1 MTVLENTVLCDNGY
15 GEVQGIKSPQKIKL
29 RSVSYAGII
38 DKYTSFTKE
47 ATAIND
53 STVLV
58 PSTKEDAIVIV
69 DLPLLRAMH
78 VQHKALKVKPAMF
91 DNIKRNGLN
100 VEKQPEDTVEA
111 VADGVEEQSAPL
123 ENSEELGD
131 NFKAIRNGVTT
142 AKVEK
147 YMTYNPQDEAVA
159 VSEVTQAPKVEN
171 EPEAIS
177 PVTIEQESS
186 RPISRTVPLIAPER
200 VEVKTEELEK
210 PEEVVAEETPQEEM
224 YHESAKESARAAL
237 ANPMELTDILDLN
250 NMESLRAYLV
260 QTMELKKEAATAK
273 QEEEAARESVA
284 QAEKET
290 EGSRDALAM
299 ATERVVAL
307 QESLKAQAEQSY
319 NQTNMYIS
327 RKAELEAEKSEI
339 DKTLGEMNDML
350 AMSNE
355 EETSKEKTK

>member
-38 DKYTSFTKE
+38 DKYASFTKE
-47 ATAIND
+47 ATTIND

-78 VQHKALKVKPAMF
+78 VQHKALKVKSTMF

-100 VEKQPEDTVEA
+100 VEKQPEDTVE
-111 VADGVEEQSAPL
+111 VVVEQPAPL
-123 ENSEELGD
+123 EDSEELGAD
-131 NFKAIRNGVTT
+131 FKALRNGATS
-142 AKVEK
+142 AKIEK
-147 YMTYNPQDEAVA
+147 YMAYNPQDEAVA
-159 VSEVTQAPKVEN
+159 VSEVTQAPEVEN

-200 VEVKTEELEK
+200 VEVKTEELGK
-210 PEEVVAEETPQEEM
+210 TEEVVAEEAPQEV
-224 YHESAKESARAAL
+224 YQESAKESARAAL

-273 QEEEAARESVA
+273 QQEEEARESAA
-284 QAEKET
+284 QAERET

-350 AMSNE
+350 AMSSE

>member
-38 DKYTSFTKE
+38 DKYASFTKE

-78 VQHKALKVKPAMF
+78 VQHKALKVKSTMF

-100 VEKQPEDTVEA
+100 VEKQPEDTVEV
-111 VADGVEEQSAPL
+111 VAEQQAPL
-123 ENSEELGD
+123 EDSEELGAD
-131 NFKAIRNGVTT
+131 FKALRNGATS
-142 AKVEK
+142 AKIEK
-147 YMTYNPQDEAVA
+147 YMAYDPQDEAVA
-159 VSEVTQAPKVEN
+159 VSEVTQAPEVEN

-200 VEVKTEELEK
+200 VEVKTEELGK
-210 PEEVVAEETPQEEM
+210 TEEVVAEEAPQEV
-224 YHESAKESARAAL
+224 YQESAKESARAAL

-273 QEEEAARESVA
+273 QQEEEARESAA

-350 AMSNE
+350 AMSSE
-355 EETSKEKTK
+355 EEISKEKTK

>member
-78 VQHKALKVKPAMF
+78 VQHKALKVKSTMF

-100 VEKQPEDTVEA
+100 VEKQPEDTVEV
-111 VADGVEEQSAPL
+111 VAEQPVPL
-123 ENSEELGD
+123 EDSEELGAD
-131 NFKAIRNGVTT
+131 FKALRNGATS
-142 AKVEK
+142 AKIEK
-147 YMTYNPQDEAVA
+147 YMAYDPQDEAVA
-159 VSEVTQAPKVEN
+159 VSEVTQAPEVEN

-200 VEVKTEELEK
+200 VEVKTEELGK
-210 PEEVVAEETPQEEM
+210 TEEVVAEEAPQEV
-224 YHESAKESARAAL
+224 YQESAKESARAAL

-273 QEEEAARESVA
+273 QQEEEARESAA
-284 QAEKET
+284 QAERET

-350 AMSNE
+350 AMSSE

>member
-38 DKYTSFTKE
+38 DKYASFTKE

-78 VQHKALKVKPAMF
+78 VQHKALKVKSTMF

-100 VEKQPEDTVEA
+100 VEKQPEDTVEV
-111 VADGVEEQSAPL
+111 VAEQPAPL
-123 ENSEELGD
+123 EDSEELGAD
-131 NFKAIRNGVTT
+131 FKALRNGATS
-142 AKVEK
+142 AKIEK
-147 YMTYNPQDEAVA
+147 YMAYDPQDEAVA
-159 VSEVTQAPKVEN
+159 VSEVTQAPEVEN

-200 VEVKTEELEK
+200 VEVKTEELGK
-210 PEEVVAEETPQEEM
+210 TEEVVAEETPQEV
-224 YHESAKESARAAL
+224 YQESAKESARAAL

-273 QEEEAARESVA
+273 QQEEEARESAA
-284 QAEKET
+284 QAERET

-350 AMSNE
+350 AMSSE

>member
-78 VQHKALKVKPAMF
+78 VQHKALKVKSTMF

-100 VEKQPEDTVEA
+100 VEKQPEDTVE
-111 VADGVEEQSAPL
+111 VVVEQPAPL
-123 ENSEELGD
+123 EDSEELGAD
-131 NFKAIRNGVTT
+131 FKALRNGATS
-142 AKVEK
+142 AKIEK
-147 YMTYNPQDEAVA
+147 YMAYNPQDEAVA
-159 VSEVTQAPKVEN
+159 VSEVTQAPEVEN

-200 VEVKTEELEK
+200 VEVKTEELGK
-210 PEEVVAEETPQEEM
+210 TEEVVAEEAPQEV
-224 YHESAKESARAAL
+224 YQESAKESARAAL

-273 QEEEAARESVA
+273 QQEEEARESAA
-284 QAEKET
+284 QAERET

-350 AMSNE
+350 AMSSE

>member
-38 DKYTSFTKE
+38 DKYASFTKE

-78 VQHKALKVKPAMF
+78 VQHKALKVKSTMF

-100 VEKQPEDTVEA
+100 VEKQPEDTVEV
-111 VADGVEEQSAPL
+111 VAEQPAPL
-123 ENSEELGD
+123 EDSEELGAD
-131 NFKAIRNGVTT
+131 FKALRNGATS
-142 AKVEK
+142 AKIEK
-147 YMTYNPQDEAVA
+147 YMAYDPQDEAVA
-159 VSEVTQAPKVEN
+159 VSEVTQAPEVEN

-200 VEVKTEELEK
+200 VEVKTEELGK
-210 PEEVVAEETPQEEM
+210 TEEVVAEEAPQEV
-224 YHESAKESARAAL
+224 YQESAKESARAAL

-273 QEEEAARESVA
+273 QQEEEARESAA
-284 QAEKET
+284 QAERET

-350 AMSNE
+350 AMSSE

>member
-47 ATAIND
+47 ATTIND

-78 VQHKALKVKPAMF
+78 VQHKALKVKSTMF

-100 VEKQPEDTVEA
+100 VEKQPEDTVEV
-111 VADGVEEQSAPL
+111 VAEQPAPL
-123 ENSEELGD
+123 EDSEELGAD
-131 NFKAIRNGVTT
+131 FKALRNGATS
-142 AKVEK
+142 AKIEK
-147 YMTYNPQDEAVA
+147 YMAYDPQDEAVA
-159 VSEVTQAPKVEN
+159 VSEVTQAPEVEN

-200 VEVKTEELEK
+200 VEVKTEELGK
-210 PEEVVAEETPQEEM
+210 TEEVVAEEAPQEV
-224 YHESAKESARAAL
+224 YQESAKESARAAL

-273 QEEEAARESVA
+273 QQEEEARESAA

-350 AMSNE
+350 AMSSE

>member
-38 DKYTSFTKE
+38 DKYASFTKE

-78 VQHKALKVKPAMF
+78 VQHKALKVKSTMF

-100 VEKQPEDTVEA
+100 VEKQPEDTVEV
-111 VADGVEEQSAPL
+111 VAEQQAPL
-123 ENSEELGD
+123 EDSEELGAD
-131 NFKAIRNGVTT
+131 FKALRNGATS
-142 AKVEK
+142 AKIEK
-147 YMTYNPQDEAVA
+147 YMAYNPQDEAVA
-159 VSEVTQAPKVEN
+159 VSEVTQAPEVEN

-200 VEVKTEELEK
+200 VEVKTEELGK
-210 PEEVVAEETPQEEM
+210 TEEVVAEEAPQEV
-224 YHESAKESARAAL
+224 YQESAKESARAAL

-350 AMSNE
+350 AMSSE
-355 EETSKEKTK
+355 EEISKEKTK

>member
-78 VQHKALKVKPAMF
+78 VQHKALKVKSTMF

-100 VEKQPEDTVEA
+100 VEKQPEDTVEV
-111 VADGVEEQSAPL
+111 VAEQPAPL
-123 ENSEELGD
+123 EDSEELGAD
-131 NFKAIRNGVTT
+131 FKALRNGATS
-142 AKVEK
+142 AKIEK
-147 YMTYNPQDEAVA
+147 YMAYDPQDEAVA
-159 VSEVTQAPKVEN
+159 VSEVTQAPEVEN

-200 VEVKTEELEK
+200 VEVKTEELGK
-210 PEEVVAEETPQEEM
+210 TEEVVAEEAPQEV
-224 YHESAKESARAAL
+224 YQESAKESARAAL

-350 AMSNE
+350 AMSSE

>member
-78 VQHKALKVKPAMF
+78 VQHKALKVKSTMF

-100 VEKQPEDTVEA
+100 VEKQPEDTVEV
-111 VADGVEEQSAPL
+111 VAEQPAPL
-123 ENSEELGD
+123 EDSEELGAD
-131 NFKAIRNGVTT
+131 FKALRNGATS
-142 AKVEK
+142 AKIEK
-147 YMTYNPQDEAVA
+147 YMAYDPQDEAVA
-159 VSEVTQAPKVEN
+159 VSEVTQAPEVEN

-200 VEVKTEELEK
+200 VEVKTEELGK
-210 PEEVVAEETPQEEM
+210 TEEVVAEETPQEV
-224 YHESAKESARAAL
+224 YQESAKESARAAL

-350 AMSNE
+350 AMSSE

>member
-78 VQHKALKVKPAMF
+78 VQHKALKVKSTMF

-100 VEKQPEDTVEA
+100 VEKQPEDTVEV
-111 VADGVEEQSAPL
+111 VAEQPAPL
-123 ENSEELGD
+123 EDSEELGAD
-131 NFKAIRNGVTT
+131 FKALRNGATS
-142 AKVEK
+142 AKIEK
-147 YMTYNPQDEAVA
+147 YMAYDPQDEAVA
-159 VSEVTQAPKVEN
+159 VSEVTQAPEVEN

-200 VEVKTEELEK
+200 VEVKTEELGK
-210 PEEVVAEETPQEEM
+210 TEEVVAEEAPQEV
-224 YHESAKESARAAL
+224 YQESAKESARAAL

-273 QEEEAARESVA
+273 QQEEEARESAA

-350 AMSNE
+350 AMSSE
-355 EETSKEKTK
+355 EEISKEKTK

>member
-47 ATAIND
+47 AVAIND

-100 VEKQPEDTVEA
+100 VQKQPEDIVE
-111 VADGVEEQSAPL
+111 VVEEQPAPL
-123 ENSEELGD
+123 ENSEELGAD
-131 NFKAIRNGVTT
+131 FKALRNGATS
-142 AKVEK
+142 AKIEK
-147 YMTYNPQDEAVA
+147 YMAYNPQDEAVA
-159 VSEVTQAPKVEN
+159 VSEVTQDSEVGN
-171 EPEAIS
+171 EPETVS

-186 RPISRTVPLIAPER
+186 RPISRVVPLIAPER
-200 VEVKTEELEK
+200 VEVKTEELGK
-210 PEEVVAEETPQEEM
+210 ADEVVVDAPQEEV
-224 YHESAKESARAAL
+224 YYESAKESARAAL

-273 QEEEAARESVA
+273 QQEEAARESVA

-350 AMSNE
+350 AMTSE
-355 EETSKEKTK
+355 EETYKEKTK

>member
-78 VQHKALKVKPAMF
+78 VQHKALKVKSTMF

-100 VEKQPEDTVEA
+100 VEKQPEDTVEV
-111 VADGVEEQSAPL
+111 VAEQQAPL
-123 ENSEELGD
+123 EDSEELGAD
-131 NFKAIRNGVTT
+131 FKALRNGATS
-142 AKVEK
+142 AKIEK
-147 YMTYNPQDEAVA
+147 YMAYDPQDEAVA
-159 VSEVTQAPKVEN
+159 VSEVTQAPEVEN

-200 VEVKTEELEK
+200 VEVKTEELGK
-210 PEEVVAEETPQEEM
+210 TEEVVAEEAPQEV
-224 YHESAKESARAAL
+224 YQESAKESARAAL

-273 QEEEAARESVA
+273 QQEEEARESAA
-284 QAEKET
+284 QAERET

-350 AMSNE
+350 AMSSE
-355 EETSKEKTK
+355 EEISKEKTK

>member
-38 DKYTSFTKE
+38 DKYASFTKE

-78 VQHKALKVKPAMF
+78 VQHKALKVKSTMF

-100 VEKQPEDTVEA
+100 VEKQPEDTVEV
-111 VADGVEEQSAPL
+111 VAEQPAPL
-123 ENSEELGD
+123 EDSEELGAD
-131 NFKAIRNGVTT
+131 FKALRNGATS
-142 AKVEK
+142 AKIEK
-147 YMTYNPQDEAVA
+147 YMAYDPQDEAVA
-159 VSEVTQAPKVEN
+159 VSEVTQAPEVEN

-200 VEVKTEELEK
+200 VEVKTEELGK
-210 PEEVVAEETPQEEM
+210 TEEVVAEEAPQEV
-224 YHESAKESARAAL
+224 YQESAKESARAAL

-273 QEEEAARESVA
+273 QQEEAARESAA
-284 QAEKET
+284 QAERET

-350 AMSNE
+350 AMSSE

>member
-78 VQHKALKVKPAMF
+78 VQHKALKVKSTMF

-100 VEKQPEDTVEA
+100 VEKQPEDTVEV
-111 VADGVEEQSAPL
+111 VAEQQAPL
-123 ENSEELGD
+123 EDSEELGAD
-131 NFKAIRNGVTT
+131 FKALRNGATS
-142 AKVEK
+142 AKIEK
-147 YMTYNPQDEAVA
+147 YMAYNPQDEAVA
-159 VSEVTQAPKVEN
+159 VSEVTQAPEVEN

-200 VEVKTEELEK
+200 VEVKTEELGK
-210 PEEVVAEETPQEEM
+210 TEEVVAEEAPQEV
-224 YHESAKESARAAL
+224 YQESAKESARAAL

-273 QEEEAARESVA
+273 QQEEEARESAA
-284 QAEKET
+284 QAERET

-350 AMSNE
+350 AMSSE

>member
-78 VQHKALKVKPAMF
+78 VQHKALKVKSTMF

-100 VEKQPEDTVEA
+100 VEKQPEDTVEV
-111 VADGVEEQSAPL
+111 VAEQPAPL
-123 ENSEELGD
+123 EDSEELGAD
-131 NFKAIRNGVTT
+131 FKALRNGATS
-142 AKVEK
+142 AKIEK
-147 YMTYNPQDEAVA
+147 YMAYDPQDEAVA
-159 VSEVTQAPKVEN
+159 VSEVTQAPEVEN

-200 VEVKTEELEK
+200 VEVKTEELGK
-210 PEEVVAEETPQEEM
+210 TEEVVAEEAPQEV
-224 YHESAKESARAAL
+224 YQESAKESARAAL

-273 QEEEAARESVA
+273 QQEEEARESAA
-284 QAEKET
+284 QAERET

-299 ATERVVAL
+299 ATEKVVAL

-350 AMSNE
+350 AMSSE

>member
-78 VQHKALKVKPAMF
+78 VQHKALKVKSTMF

-100 VEKQPEDTVEA
+100 VEKQPEDTVEV
-111 VADGVEEQSAPL
+111 VAEQPAPL
-123 ENSEELGD
+123 EDSEELGAD
-131 NFKAIRNGVTT
+131 FKALRNGATS
-142 AKVEK
+142 AKIEK
-147 YMTYNPQDEAVA
+147 YMAYDPQDEAVA
-159 VSEVTQAPKVEN
+159 VSEVTQAPEVEN

-200 VEVKTEELEK
+200 VEVKTEELGK
-210 PEEVVAEETPQEEM
+210 TEEVVAEEAPQEV
-224 YHESAKESARAAL
+224 YQESAKESARAAL

-273 QEEEAARESVA
+273 QQEEEARESAA
-284 QAEKET
+284 QAERET

-350 AMSNE
+350 AMSSE

>member
-38 DKYTSFTKE
+38 DKYASFTKE

-78 VQHKALKVKPAMF
+78 VQHKALKVKSTMF

-100 VEKQPEDTVEA
+100 VEKQPEDTVEV
-111 VADGVEEQSAPL
+111 VAEQPAPL
-123 ENSEELGD
+123 EDSEELGAD
-131 NFKAIRNGVTT
+131 FKALRNGATS
-142 AKVEK
+142 AKIEK
-147 YMTYNPQDEAVA
+147 YMAYNPQDEAVA
-159 VSEVTQAPKVEN
+159 VSEVTQAPEVEN

-200 VEVKTEELEK
+200 VEVKTEELGK
-210 PEEVVAEETPQEEM
+210 TEEVVAEEAPQEV
-224 YHESAKESARAAL
+224 YQESAKESARAAL

-273 QEEEAARESVA
+273 QQEEEARESAA
-284 QAEKET
+284 QAERET

-350 AMSNE
+350 TMSSE

>member
-69 DLPLLRAMH
+69 DFPLLRAMH
-78 VQHKALKVKPAMF
+78 VQHKALKVKSTMF

-100 VEKQPEDTVEA
+100 VEKQPEDTVEV
-111 VADGVEEQSAPL
+111 VAEQPAPL
-123 ENSEELGD
+123 EDSEELGAD
-131 NFKAIRNGVTT
+131 FKALRNGATS
-142 AKVEK
+142 AKIEK
-147 YMTYNPQDEAVA
+147 YMAYDPQDEAVA
-159 VSEVTQAPKVEN
+159 VSEVTQAPEVEN

-200 VEVKTEELEK
+200 VEVKTEELGK
-210 PEEVVAEETPQEEM
+210 TEEVVAEEAPQEV
-224 YHESAKESARAAL
+224 YQESAKESARAAL

-273 QEEEAARESVA
+273 QQEEEARESAA

-350 AMSNE
+350 AMSSE
-355 EETSKEKTK
+355 EEISKEKTK

>member
-78 VQHKALKVKPAMF
+78 VQHKALKVKSTMF

-100 VEKQPEDTVEA
+100 VEKQPEDTVEV
-111 VADGVEEQSAPL
+111 VAEQPVPL
-123 ENSEELGD
+123 EDSEELGAD
-131 NFKAIRNGVTT
+131 FKALRNGATS
-142 AKVEK
+142 AKIEK
-147 YMTYNPQDEAVA
+147 YMAYDPQDEAVA
-159 VSEVTQAPKVEN
+159 VSEVTQAPEVEN

-210 PEEVVAEETPQEEM
+210 SEEEVAEETPQEEM

-350 AMSNE
+350 AMTSE
-355 EETSKEKTK
+355 EETYKEKTK

>member
-38 DKYTSFTKE
+38 DKYASFTKE

-78 VQHKALKVKPAMF
+78 VQHKALKVKSTMF

-100 VEKQPEDTVEA
+100 VEKQPEDTVEV
-111 VADGVEEQSAPL
+111 VAEQPAPL
-123 ENSEELGD
+123 EDSEELGAD
-131 NFKAIRNGVTT
+131 FKALRNGATS
-142 AKVEK
+142 AKIEK
-147 YMTYNPQDEAVA
+147 YMAYDPQDEAVA
-159 VSEVTQAPKVEN
+159 VSEVTQAPEVEN

-200 VEVKTEELEK
+200 VEVKTEELGK
-210 PEEVVAEETPQEEM
+210 TEEVVAEEAPQEV
-224 YHESAKESARAAL
+224 YQESAKESARAAL

-273 QEEEAARESVA
+273 QQEEEARESAA

-299 ATERVVAL
+299 ATEKVVAL

-350 AMSNE
+350 AMSSE

>member
-78 VQHKALKVKPAMF
+78 VQHKALKVKPTMF
-91 DNIKRNGLN
+91 ANIKRNGLN
-100 VEKQPEDTVEA
+100 VEKQPENTVE
-111 VADGVEEQSAPL
+111 VVEEQPAPL
-123 ENSEELGD
+123 ENSEELGAD
-131 NFKAIRNGVTT
+131 FKALRNGATS
-142 AKVEK
+142 AKIEK
-147 YMTYNPQDEAVA
+147 YMAYNPQDEAVA
-159 VSEVTQAPKVEN
+159 VSEVTQAPEVEN

-200 VEVKTEELEK
+200 VEVKTDELGKTEEAVA
-210 PEEVVAEETPQEEM
+210 EEVVAEEASQEV
-224 YHESAKESARAAL
+224 YQESAKESARAAL

-273 QEEEAARESVA
+273 QQEEEARESVA

-350 AMSNE
+350 AMTSE
-355 EETSKEKTK
+355 EETFKEKTK

>member
-38 DKYTSFTKE
+38 DKYASFTKE

-78 VQHKALKVKPAMF
+78 VQHKALKVKSTMF

-100 VEKQPEDTVEA
+100 VEKQPEDTVEV
-111 VADGVEEQSAPL
+111 VAEQPAPL
-123 ENSEELGD
+123 EDSEELGAD
-131 NFKAIRNGVTT
+131 FKALRNGATS
-142 AKVEK
+142 AKIEK
-147 YMTYNPQDEAVA
+147 YMAYDPQDEAVA
-159 VSEVTQAPKVEN
+159 VSEVTQAPEVEN

-200 VEVKTEELEK
+200 VEVKTEELGK
-210 PEEVVAEETPQEEM
+210 TEEVVAEEAPQEV
-224 YHESAKESARAAL
+224 YQESAKESARAAL
-237 ANPMELTDILDLN
+237 DNPMELTDILDLN

-273 QEEEAARESVA
+273 QQEEEARESAA

-350 AMSNE
+350 AMSSE

>member
-38 DKYTSFTKE
+38 DKYASFTKE

-78 VQHKALKVKPAMF
+78 VQHKALKVKSTMF

-100 VEKQPEDTVEA
+100 VEKQPEDTVEV
-111 VADGVEEQSAPL
+111 VAEQPAPL
-123 ENSEELGD
+123 EDSEELGAD
-131 NFKAIRNGVTT
+131 FKALRNGATS
-142 AKVEK
+142 AKIEK
-147 YMTYNPQDEAVA
+147 YMAYDPQDEAVA
-159 VSEVTQAPKVEN
+159 VSEVTQAPEVEN

-200 VEVKTEELEK
+200 VEVKTEELGK
-210 PEEVVAEETPQEEM
+210 IEEVVAEETPQEV
-224 YHESAKESARAAL
+224 YQESAKESARAAL

-273 QEEEAARESVA
+273 QQEEEARESAA
-284 QAEKET
+284 QAERET

-350 AMSNE
+350 AMSSE
-355 EETSKEKTK
+355 EEISKEKTK

>member
-78 VQHKALKVKPAMF
+78 VQHKALKVKSTMF

-100 VEKQPEDTVEA
+100 VEKQPEDTVEV
-111 VADGVEEQSAPL
+111 VAEQPAPL
-123 ENSEELGD
+123 EDSEELGAD
-131 NFKAIRNGVTT
+131 FKALRNGATS
-142 AKVEK
+142 AKIEK
-147 YMTYNPQDEAVA
+147 YMAYDPQDEAVA
-159 VSEVTQAPKVEN
+159 VSEVTQAPEVEN

-200 VEVKTEELEK
+200 VEVKTEELGK
-210 PEEVVAEETPQEEM
+210 TEEVVAEEAPQEA
-224 YHESAKESARAAL
+224 YQESAKESARAAL

-260 QTMELKKEAATAK
+260 QTMELKKEVATAK
-273 QEEEAARESVA
+273 QQEEAARESAA

-350 AMSNE
+350 AMSSE

>member
-38 DKYTSFTKE
+38 DKYASFTKE

-69 DLPLLRAMH
+69 DFPLLRAMH
-78 VQHKALKVKPAMF
+78 VQHKALKVKSTMF

-100 VEKQPEDTVEA
+100 VEKQPEDTVEV
-111 VADGVEEQSAPL
+111 VAEQPAPL
-123 ENSEELGD
+123 EDSEELGAD
-131 NFKAIRNGVTT
+131 FKALRNGATS
-142 AKVEK
+142 AKIEK
-147 YMTYNPQDEAVA
+147 YMAYDPQDEAVA
-159 VSEVTQAPKVEN
+159 VSEVTQAPEVEN

-200 VEVKTEELEK
+200 VEVKTEELGK
-210 PEEVVAEETPQEEM
+210 TEEVVAEEAPQEV
-224 YHESAKESARAAL
+224 YQESAKESARAAL
-237 ANPMELTDILDLN
+237 DNPMELTDILDLN

-273 QEEEAARESVA
+273 QQEEEARESAA

-350 AMSNE
+350 AMSSE

>member
-38 DKYTSFTKE
+38 DKYASFTKE
-47 ATAIND
+47 ATTIND

-78 VQHKALKVKPAMF
+78 VQHKALKVKSTMF

-100 VEKQPEDTVEA
+100 VEKQPEDTVEV
-111 VADGVEEQSAPL
+111 VAEQPAPL
-123 ENSEELGD
+123 EDSEELGAD
-131 NFKAIRNGVTT
+131 FKALRNGATS
-142 AKVEK
+142 AKIEK
-147 YMTYNPQDEAVA
+147 YMAYNPQDEAVA
-159 VSEVTQAPKVEN
+159 VSEVTQAPEVEN

-200 VEVKTEELEK
+200 VEVKTEELGK
-210 PEEVVAEETPQEEM
+210 TEEVVAEEAPQEV
-224 YHESAKESARAAL
+224 YQESAKESARAAL

-273 QEEEAARESVA
+273 QQEEEARESAA

-350 AMSNE
+350 AMSSE

>member
-38 DKYTSFTKE
+38 DKYASFTKG

-78 VQHKALKVKPAMF
+78 VQHKALKVKSTMF

-100 VEKQPEDTVEA
+100 VEKQPEDTVEV
-111 VADGVEEQSAPL
+111 VAEQPAPL
-123 ENSEELGD
+123 EDSEELGAD
-131 NFKAIRNGVTT
+131 FKALRNGATS
-142 AKVEK
+142 AKIEK
-147 YMTYNPQDEAVA
+147 YMAYDPQDEAVA
-159 VSEVTQAPKVEN
+159 VSEVTQAPEVEN

-200 VEVKTEELEK
+200 VEVKTEELGK
-210 PEEVVAEETPQEEM
+210 TEEVVAEEAPQEV
-224 YHESAKESARAAL
+224 YQESAKESARAAL

-273 QEEEAARESVA
+273 QQEEEARESAA
-284 QAEKET
+284 QAERET

-350 AMSNE
+350 AMSSE

>member
-38 DKYTSFTKE
+38 DKYASFTKE

-69 DLPLLRAMH
+69 DFPLLRAMH
-78 VQHKALKVKPAMF
+78 VQHKALKVKSTMF

-100 VEKQPEDTVEA
+100 VEKQPEDTVEV
-111 VADGVEEQSAPL
+111 VAEQPAPL
-123 ENSEELGD
+123 EDSEELGAD
-131 NFKAIRNGVTT
+131 FKALRNGATS
-142 AKVEK
+142 AKIEK
-147 YMTYNPQDEAVA
+147 YMAYDPQDEAVA
-159 VSEVTQAPKVEN
+159 VSEVTQAPEVEN

-200 VEVKTEELEK
+200 VEVKTEELGK
-210 PEEVVAEETPQEEM
+210 TEEVVAEEAPQEV
-224 YHESAKESARAAL
+224 YQESAKESARAAL

-273 QEEEAARESVA
+273 QQEEAARESAA

-350 AMSNE
+350 AMSSE
-355 EETSKEKTK
+355 EEISKEKTK

>member
-38 DKYTSFTKE
+38 DKYASFTKE

-78 VQHKALKVKPAMF
+78 VQHKALKVKSTMF

-100 VEKQPEDTVEA
+100 VEKQPEDTVE
-111 VADGVEEQSAPL
+111 VAAEQQAPL
-123 ENSEELGD
+123 EDSEELGAD
-131 NFKAIRNGVTT
+131 FKALRNGATS
-142 AKVEK
+142 AKIEK
-147 YMTYNPQDEAVA
+147 YMAYDPQDEAVA
-159 VSEVTQAPKVEN
+159 VSEVTQAPEVEN

-200 VEVKTEELEK
+200 VEVKTEELGK
-210 PEEVVAEETPQEEM
+210 TEEVVAEEAPQEV
-224 YHESAKESARAAL
+224 YQESAKESARAAL

-273 QEEEAARESVA
+273 QQEEEARESAA
-284 QAEKET
+284 QAERDT

-350 AMSNE
+350 AMSSE

>member
-78 VQHKALKVKPAMF
+78 VQHKALKVKSTMF

-100 VEKQPEDTVEA
+100 VEKQPEDTVEV
-111 VADGVEEQSAPL
+111 VAEQPAPL
-123 ENSEELGD
+123 EDSEELGAD
-131 NFKAIRNGVTT
+131 FKALRNGATS
-142 AKVEK
+142 AKIEK
-147 YMTYNPQDEAVA
+147 YMAYDPQDEAVA
-159 VSEVTQAPKVEN
+159 VSEVTQAPEVEN

-200 VEVKTEELEK
+200 VEVKTEELGK
-210 PEEVVAEETPQEEM
+210 TEEVAEEAPQEV
-224 YHESAKESARAAL
+224 YQESAKESARAAL

-273 QEEEAARESVA
+273 QQEEEARESAA
-284 QAEKET
+284 QAERET

-350 AMSNE
+350 AMSSE

>member
-38 DKYTSFTKE
+38 DKYASFTKE

-78 VQHKALKVKPAMF
+78 VQHKALKVKSTMF

-100 VEKQPEDTVEA
+100 VEKQPEDTVE
-111 VADGVEEQSAPL
+111 VAAEQQAPL
-123 ENSEELGD
+123 EDSEELGAD
-131 NFKAIRNGVTT
+131 FKALRNGATS
-142 AKVEK
+142 AKIEK
-147 YMTYNPQDEAVA
+147 YMAYDPQDEAVA
-159 VSEVTQAPKVEN
+159 VSEVTQAPEVEN

-200 VEVKTEELEK
+200 VEVKTEELGK
-210 PEEVVAEETPQEEM
+210 TEEVVAEEAPQEV
-224 YHESAKESARAAL
+224 YQESAKESARAAL

-273 QEEEAARESVA
+273 QQEEEARESAA
-284 QAEKET
+284 QAERET

-350 AMSNE
+350 AMSSE

>member
-38 DKYTSFTKE
+38 DKYASFTKE
-47 ATAIND
+47 ETAIND

-78 VQHKALKVKPAMF
+78 VQHKALKVKSTMF

-100 VEKQPEDTVEA
+100 VEKQPEDTVEV
-111 VADGVEEQSAPL
+111 VAESVEEQPAPL
-123 ENSEELGD
+123 EDSEELGAD
-131 NFKAIRNGVTT
+131 FKALRNGATS
-142 AKVEK
+142 AKIEK
-147 YMTYNPQDEAVA
+147 YMAYDPQDEAVA
-159 VSEVTQAPKVEN
+159 VSEVTQAPEVEN

-200 VEVKTEELEK
+200 VEVKTEELGK
-210 PEEVVAEETPQEEM
+210 TEEVVAEEAPQEV
-224 YHESAKESARAAL
+224 YQESAKESARAAL

-273 QEEEAARESVA
+273 QQEEEARESAA

-350 AMSNE
+350 AMSSE